1 MNDKYDFK
9 NSEPNWQKFWAEN
22 NVYGFNPDSDKP
34 LYTIDTPPPTVSGAI
49 HLGHIYSYTQAEV
62 IARYRRFRG
71 FNVRYP
77 FGMDNNGLPT
87 ERLVEK
93 ELNIK
98 GKDSSL
104 KDFTEK
110 CLATTEKYKIV
121 YEELWQ
127 SLGLSVDWRLE
138 YSTISEPVQLLVQ
151 KVFKDFYDRG
161 LITRQEAP
169 ALFCFE
175 CGTSVA
181 QAEVE
186 EDEKES
192 VFYDLAFTDKDGKT
206 LTIAT
211 TRPELLPACLAI
223 FVHPNDLRFREL
235 VGTNATTPIGD
246 VVPILT
252 DDKVDMEK
260 GSGAVMCCS
269 YGDETDVYWVREH
282 KLKEKLIVDRNG
294 KFKKLDN
301 APDLL
306 GLNFVDGRAKIIEKL
321 ETAGKILASKKI
333 SHNLGVHERCGT
345 PIEYFTTVQW
355 FVKTLPIKNEILEQG
370 QKINWYPAFMYKRF
384 EDWTL
389 GLKWDWCISR
399 ERFYGIPL
407 PAYTCDDCG
416 KIFVPEI
423 KDKPID
429 PRLES
434 IGDLTCSCGSKKL
447 SADGNVLDTWFTSSL
462 TPDINNESDLNGA
475 MKGKMFP
482 LSMRPQA
489 HDIIRTWAFYT
500 IVMAYYRHKEVP
512 WHDLM
517 VSGHILAKQGVKI
530 SKKTGGG
537 KYQPAELIAEH
548 SADAVRYVM
557 CGAKLGQDAYYDE
570 AEVEKGKKLITKI
583 FNAGKFVFSHLE
595 ENKFNKETK
604 PAEIYPTDTWILAK
618 AENAM
623 SEMMKSLDQYD
634 LIIARQRF
642 EEFFWTDFCDNYLEL
657 VKGRLYGDKEKSGHS
672 SALYTLYHTYLKIL
686 QMLAPFMPHI
696 TEEMYQAYFAKQEKI
711 TSLHQM
717 IWLAENS
724 KEKNKNDL
732 ACWETTLSYIY
743 AMRQEKNKL
752 NLRLGDSV
760 AKIIISGLEENNKK
774 LALAAEDLKNIAKA
788 QNIEFKNQPE
798 TISVIIEKQ
807 D

>member
-9 NSEPNWQKFWAEN
+9 ISEPKWQDFWSKN
-22 NVYGFNPDSDKP
+22 HVYDFDPDSDKP
-34 LYTIDTPPPTVSGAI
+34 LYTIDTPPPTISGAL

-93 ELNIK
+93 EMGIK
-98 GKDSSL
+98 GKDLSL

-110 CLATTEKYKIV
+110 CLATTEKYKIL
-121 YEELWQ
+121 YEQLWQ

-151 KVFKDFYDRG
+151 KTFKDFFDRE
-161 LITRQEAP
+161 LIYRQEAP

-186 EDEKES
+186 EEEKES
-192 VFYDLAFTDKDGKT
+192 VFYDLAFTDHAGKT
-206 LTIAT
+206 LVIAT

-223 FVHPNDLRFREL
+223 FVHPDDLRFREL
-235 VGTNATTPIGD
+235 VGTSATTPLGD
-246 VVPILT
+246 IVPILT
-252 DDKVDMEK
+252 DEKVDMEK

-282 KLKEKLIVDRNG
+282 KLKEKLVTDRNG
-294 KFKKLDN
+294 KFKNLSN
-301 APDLL
+301 ALEL
-306 GLNFVDGRAKIIEKL
+306 VGLNFIEVRTKIVTKL
-321 ETAGKILASKKI
+321 EAEGKILSRKNI
-333 SHNLGVHERCGT
+333 SHNLGIHERCGT

-355 FVKTLPIKNEILEQG
+355 FVKTLTIKNEILEQG
-370 QKINWYPAFMYKRF
+370 QKINWYPTFMFKRF

-416 KIFVPEI
+416 QILVPEI
-423 KDKPID
+423 KDKPLD
-429 PRLES
+429 PRLEKNA
-434 IGDLTCSCGSKKL
+434 GNLKCSCGSQKL
-447 SADGNVLDTWFTSSL
+447 SPDGNVLDTWFTSSL
-462 TPDINNESDLNGA
+462 TPDINNESPLNGRL
-475 MKGKMFP
+475 KDQMFP

-500 IVMAYYRHKEVP
+500 VVMAYYRHQAVP

-537 KYQPAELIAEH
+537 KYQPAELIAEN

-570 AEVEKGKKLITKI
+570 AEVEKGKKLVTKI
-583 FNAGKFVFSHLE
+583 FNAGKFVFTHLRDG
-595 ENKFNKETK
+595 NFTKEQK
-604 PAEIYPTDTWILAK
+604 PSELYPADEWILAK
-618 AENAM
+618 AENTMA
-623 SEMMKSLDQYD
+623 EMIKSFDQYD

-657 VKGRLYGDKEKSGHS
+657 AKGRL
-672 SALYTLYHTYLKIL
+672 
-686 QMLAPFMPHI
+686 
-696 TEEMYQAYFAKQEKI
+696 
-711 TSLHQM
+711 
-717 IWLAENS
+717 
-724 KEKNKNDL
+724 
-732 ACWETTLSYIY
+732 
-743 AMRQEKNKL
+743 
-752 NLRLGDSV
+752 
-760 AKIIISGLEENNKK
+760 
-774 LALAAEDLKNIAKA
+774 
-788 QNIEFKNQPE
+788 
-798 TISVIIEKQ
+798 
-807 D
+807 